1 MPVDVV
7 AWALGI
13 HVVVLPF
20 SLAGLYRY
28 SDRSDLFAKSIGDT
42 DDLLARMQRQVAT
55 AIEDE
60 LAPVFDRAEGE
71 PQIVRPD
78 GYSERPANP
87 VRSDAFQEAVRR
99 FVYSDA
105 PALVDYG
112 RARRA
117 RSAWC
122 FWARVLSW
130 TVLGLN
136 FWEVLCIAIL
146 GLIGKLSAIEIPEYL
161 ASWSFAPTAVFVLA
175 FFSCQAGLLRHH
187 DVIHDNKNQYPDL

>member
-1 MPVDVV
+1 M
-7 AWALGI
+7 WLS
-13 HVVVLPF
+13 F
-20 SLAGLYRY
+20 
-28 SDRSDLFAKSIGDT
+28 RSRWLDSI
-42 DDLLARMQRQVAT
+42 AT
-55 AIEDE
+55 VIEAICLRNRSATRTIFLRECSDE
-60 LAPVFDRAEGE
+60 LLPPLKMSSPRFSIAQKANHRSFVLMVTASVR
-71 PQIVRPD
+71 QILSEATRSKRLYVGSFTRMHLHSSTTD
-78 GYSERPANP
+78 GP
-87 VRSDAFQEAVRR
+87 
-99 FVYSDA
+99 
-105 PALVDYG
+105 
-112 RARRA
+112 RRA

>member
-13 HVVVLPF
+13 HGVVLPF

-28 SDRSDLFAKSIGDT
+28 SDRSDLFTKSIGDT
-42 DDLLARMQRQVAT
+42 DELLARMQRRVAT

-99 FVYSDA
+99 FVHSDA

-112 RARRA
+112 
-117 RSAWC
+117 
-122 FWARVLSW
+122 
-130 TVLGLN
+130 
-136 FWEVLCIAIL
+136 
-146 GLIGKLSAIEIPEYL
+146 P
-161 ASWSFAPTAVFVLA
+161 
-175 FFSCQAGLLRHH
+175 
-187 DVIHDNKNQYPDL
+187 